1 MRREA
6 LVATNTA
13 GHRSHA
19 RVAGLV
25 FALVLVFSLLG
36 TSSAFAITRA
46 TVLARAQ
53 TWMDRH
59 VHYSQHKTYRGYRT
73 DCSGYA
79 SMCWATSKPGW
90 STSSFHHVTHKI
102 KVEELKPGD
111 ALHKV
116 GHIRIFYGWVDD
128 AHTMY
133 VAYEQTSSSAA
144 SGTVTNIKLIANDL
158 AAGYHPCRYNHIQS
172 SPASTNLLR
181 NGSFDVWALSRTTWR
196 NEAVWWSFSGS
207 HDTTVTAHLKSPVK
221 GTRNSLSLLDPSRSK
236 APVAWMSQ
244 VVTIT
249 AETSYAVSAWART
262 PCDPAGLEFRFEYL
276 NSLGASILTTHT
288 HGEAAGLDGSS
299 FHQMSMFTTAPADA
313 VRARVTVRLAGG
325 TTTLSAT
332 ETVPGTSAILD
343 EISLVRPQSKV
354 TIKASAGHSHIGGR
368 VALSG
373 TVTPAAAI
381 GRAYVLW
388 VHKPGSSAWVRYHTH
403 NVYSSGGAAAW
414 RCVYSFKKGMR
425 KGVYRFKA
433 QLPAFSWWLGTTTGS
448 VNVRLK

>member
-13 GHRSHA
+13 GHRSRA
-19 RVAGLV
+19 RVAGLA
-25 FALVLVFSLLG
+25 FASVLVFSLLG

-46 TVLARAQ
+46 SVLARAQ
-53 TWMDRH
+53 VWMDKH
-59 VHYSQHKTYRGYRT
+59 VPYSQHRTYGGYRT
-73 DCSGYA
+73 DCSGFA

-102 KVEELKPGD
+102 KVEELQPGD

-133 VAYEQTSSSAA
+133 VTYEQTSSSAA
-144 SGTVTNIKLIANDL
+144 SGTVTNIKLIASDL

-172 SPASTNLLR
+172 SPVSSNLLR
-181 NGSFDVWALSRTTWR
+181 NGSFDVWAVSRTLWR
-196 NEAVWWSFSGS
+196 NEAAWWSFSGG

-221 GTRNSLSLLDPSRSK
+221 STRNSAKLLNMSSSR
-236 APVAWMSQ
+236 ATVAWISQ

-249 AETSYAVSAWART
+249 PETSYCVSAWART
-262 PCDPAGLEFRFEYL
+262 PCDPAGVEFRFEYL
-276 NSLGASILTTHT
+276 DSLGASVLTTHT
-288 HGEAAGLDGSS
+288 HGSAVGLDGSS
-299 FHQMSMFTTAPADA
+299 FRQMSMYTRAPADA
-313 VRARVTVRLAGG
+313 VRARASVRLAGG
-325 TTTLSAT
+325 TTTLSTT
-332 ETVPGTSAILD
+332 ETVPGTSAVLD
-343 EISLVRPQSKV
+343 EISLVRPQSKA
-354 TIKASAGHSHIGGR
+354 TIKASAGHSHIGRR
-368 VALSG
+368 VTLSG
-373 TVTPAAAI
+373 TIAPTAAI
-381 GRAYVLW
+381 GKPYVVW
-388 VHKPGSSAWVRYHTH
+388 VQKPGSSAWIRYHSH

-448 VNVRLK
+448 VSVRLK